1 MGSTTS
7 ERIGMKYDV
16 RENRNEEDVGENGN
30 EDDIRENGNE
40 VRRHREWE

>member
-1 MGSTTS
+1 
-7 ERIGMKYDV
+7 MKYDV